1 MKKIRVGIAG
11 LGRLGRVHAENLAF
25 RIPNAQLCAVCA
37 QIEAALKAGLH
48 VFFEK
53 PLGTDPEECLAAQA
67 VAEHHP
73 ELVCMPGFMRR
84 YDKSYVYAKAQIDA
98 GAIGKPYMMKCTGI
112 DPESAIEGTI
122 RIPAVSAVSFWIW
135 AFTMW
140 I

>member
-37 QIEAALKAGLH
+37 QTEASLNWARERLGVTACYQDFNEMIDNGALDAVAIITPSDVHCAQIEAALKAGLH

-67 VAEHHP
+67 VAE
-73 ELVCMPGFMRR
+73 
-84 YDKSYVYAKAQIDA
+84 
-98 GAIGKPYMMKCTGI
+98 
-112 DPESAIEGTI
+112 
-122 RIPAVSAVSFWIW
+122 
-135 AFTMW
+135 
-140 I
+140 